1 MEDAY
6 IEPELKVIVRSLK
19 CVVILDSKRWLEF
32 KKCNGIISLLKNRL
46 TAITKLNNGYN
57 ICICVRCRQSHMTW
71 CEENMTFEEL
81 KILRQLAMEDEEKLE
96 EEIEE
101 VVDVSLL
108 WLKLVYLFT
117 YM

>member
-1 MEDAY
+1 MA
-6 IEPELKVIVRSLK
+6 
-19 CVVILDSKRWLEF
+19 
-32 KKCNGIISLLKNRL
+32 
-46 TAITKLNNGYN
+46 
-57 ICICVRCRQSHMTW
+57 W

>member
-1 MEDAY
+1 MA
-6 IEPELKVIVRSLK
+6 
-19 CVVILDSKRWLEF
+19 
-32 KKCNGIISLLKNRL
+32 
-46 TAITKLNNGYN
+46 
-57 ICICVRCRQSHMTW
+57 W

-108 WLKLVYLFT
+108 
-117 YM
+117 

>member
-1 MEDAY
+1 MA
-6 IEPELKVIVRSLK
+6 
-19 CVVILDSKRWLEF
+19 
-32 KKCNGIISLLKNRL
+32 
-46 TAITKLNNGYN
+46 
-57 ICICVRCRQSHMTW
+57 W

-108 WLKLVYLFT
+108 WLKIVYLFT

>member
-1 MEDAY
+1 
-6 IEPELKVIVRSLK
+6 
-19 CVVILDSKRWLEF
+19 
-32 KKCNGIISLLKNRL
+32 
-46 TAITKLNNGYN
+46 
-57 ICICVRCRQSHMTW
+57 MTW

-96 EEIEE
+96 AEIEE
-101 VVDVSLL
+101 VVDVRLI